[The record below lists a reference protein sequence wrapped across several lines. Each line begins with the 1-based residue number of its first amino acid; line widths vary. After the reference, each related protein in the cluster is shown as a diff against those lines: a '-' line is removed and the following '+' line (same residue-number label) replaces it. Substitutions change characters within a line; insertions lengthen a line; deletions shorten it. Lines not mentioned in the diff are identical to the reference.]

1 MLYFRKLVRYFD
13 KHIFK
18 VWTKILR
25 NLTRTIRQTKQG
37 KTRKHMGYE
46 FTKKQNT
53 HAHENNNL
61 ENSILKLNNKIKRQ
75 CPK

>member
-1 MLYFRKLVRYFD
+1 
-13 KHIFK
+13 
-18 VWTKILR
+18 
-25 NLTRTIRQTKQG
+25 
-37 KTRKHMGYE
+37 MGYE

-75 CPK
+75 WPK